1 MLTFAVPL
9 PLPQT
14 LTFWLV
20 DHHHVIFSSFLT
32 NLDFLTNKQKI
43 NKNHAY
49 YNSVSNSD
57 HVKDALSTIPGNL
70 YRVSSSPLTSRPTTL
85 FDSDLIGSKHLCR
98 KCVLTKLENL
108 STTKLSEIFCFPAQY
123 ITNFKKFVST

>member
-1 MLTFAVPL
+1 MPIITLY
-9 PLPQT
+9 QT
-14 LTFWLV
+14 
-20 DHHHVIFSSFLT
+20 
-32 NLDFLTNKQKI
+32 
-43 NKNHAY
+43 
-49 YNSVSNSD
+49 SD
-57 HVKDALSTIPGNL
+57 HVKGALSTIPGNL

>member
-1 MLTFAVPL
+1 MLYLSLYLRLWPFGWWTIIMWFFPL
-9 PLPQT
+9 SWQI
-14 LTFWLV
+14 W
-20 DHHHVIFSSFLT
+20 IFFLQ
-32 NLDFLTNKQKI
+32 TNKKSIKI
-43 NKNHAY
+43 IPIITLYHI
-49 YNSVSNSD
+49 SD